1 VESVAARAVPVVEQ
15 VVQAHRTVHA
25 AKAEVRKQ
33 GWAAG
38 KSALAPLRTF
48 SSVLWLQVTGTFFAV
63 FAVFLGGGVWR
74 LRGDFVAPVTSPEA
88 HKAYFYL
95 LVFLV
100 FAYFAVSNF
109 VRASL
114 RERKGRR

>member
-1 VESVAARAVPVVEQ
+1 MPVVEQ
-15 VVQAHRTVHA
+15 VVQAHRTVNA

-48 SSVLWLQVTGTFFAV
+48 SSVLWLQVTGTFFTV
-63 FAVFLGGGVWR
+63 FAVFLGGGLWR
-74 LRGDFVAPVTSPEA
+74 LRWSLIGPVTSPEA

-95 LVFLV
+95 VVFVV

-114 RERKGRR
+114 RERRGRR